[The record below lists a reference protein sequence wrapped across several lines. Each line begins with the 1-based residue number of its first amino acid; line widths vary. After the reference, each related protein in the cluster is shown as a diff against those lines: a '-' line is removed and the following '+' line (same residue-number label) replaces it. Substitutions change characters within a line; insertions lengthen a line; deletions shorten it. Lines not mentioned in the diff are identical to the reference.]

1 MAFTILKQTVIMLI
15 LITTGIMCSKTGI
28 ISKNAN
34 RDLSKLVLQVV
45 NPVMIF
51 MSYQT
56 AYRPELVRNLLLTF
70 ALSIGS
76 ILVTVAGAYL
86 FVQRKEGREH
96 EIERFSAIY
105 SNCGFMGIP
114 LIHALFDMEGVF
126 YLTAFITVFN
136 IVVWTHGIILI
147 SGERSF
153 DKVVKVFYSPTMIS
167 IALGLICFFFRLHVP
182 AVPAQALG
190 FISDLNTP
198 LAMIV
203 SGVTMADTSIFKLI
217 KKPRIYYVSM
227 LRLVILPFILSVLIS
242 PLDISNKVKMTVV
255 IAAAAPPAAMCTLQ
269 CIRYG
274 KNSLYSSEI
283 FTAGTIFS
291 VLTLPAAVSFTEYLT
306 NVIIYMCSK

>member
-15 LITTGIMCSKTGI
+15 LITVGIICSKTNI
-28 ISKNAN
+28 ISKSTNK
-34 RDLSKLVLQVV
+34 DLSKLVLQVV

-56 AYRPELVRNLLLTF
+56 DYRPELVRNLLLTF
-70 ALSIGS
+70 ALSVGAI
-76 ILVTVAGAYL
+76 IVTAAGAYL
-86 FVQRKEGREH
+86 FVRRKEGREL

-114 LIHALFDMEGVF
+114 LIHALFGMEGVF

-147 SGERSF
+147 SGEKSF
-153 DKVVKVFYSPTMIS
+153 DKVVKVFYSPTMIA
-167 IALGLICFFFRLHVP
+167 IALGLICFFLQLHVP
-182 AVPAQALG
+182 SVPAQALG

-203 SGVTMADTSIFKLI
+203 SGVTMAETSILRLI
-217 KKPRIYYVSM
+217 KKPRIYYISL
-227 LRLVILPFILSVLIS
+227 LRLVVLPFILAVLIA
-242 PLDISNKVKMTVV
+242 PLSISEKVKITVA
-255 IAAAAPPAAMCTLQ
+255 IASAAPPAAMCTLQ

-274 KNSLYSSEI
+274 KNSLYASEI
-283 FTAGTIFS
+283 FTAGTIIS
-291 VLTLPAAVSFTEYLT
+291 VVTLPLAVSFTEYLT
-306 NVIIYMCSK
+306 NVMSNLC

>member
-15 LITTGIMCSKTGI
+15 LITVGILCSKTGI
-28 ISKNAN
+28 ISKSAN

-56 AYRPELVRNLLLTF
+56 DYRPELVRNLLLTF
-70 ALSIGS
+70 AMSVGA
-76 ILVTVAGAYL
+76 ILATGAGAYL
-86 FVQRKEGREH
+86 LVRRREGRDI

-114 LIHALFDMEGVF
+114 LIHALFGMEGVF

-136 IVVWTHGIILI
+136 IAVWTHGIILI
-147 SGERSF
+147 SGEKSLN
-153 DKVVKVFYSPTMIS
+153 KVIKVFYSPTI
-167 IALGLICFFFRLHVP
+167 IAIVLGLICFFGRLRIPV
-182 AVPAQALG
+182 VPAQAMG

-203 SGVTMADTSIFKLI
+203 SGVTMADTSIIRLV
-217 KKPRIYYVSM
+217 KKPRIYYISM
-227 LRLVILPFILSVLIS
+227 LRLIILPFMLSVLIS
-242 PLDISNKVKMTVV
+242 PFDISEKVKMTVI

-274 KNSLYSSEI
+274 RNSLYASEI
-283 FTAGTIFS
+283 FTAGT
-291 VLTLPAAVSFTEYLT
+291 VLSIITLPAAVSFTEYLT
-306 NVIIYMCSK
+306 NVMT

>member
-15 LITTGIMCSKTGI
+15 LITIGIICSKTSI
-28 ISKNAN
+28 ISKSTN

-56 AYRPELVRNLLLTF
+56 DYRPELVRNLLLTF
-70 ALSIGS
+70 VLSVGAI
-76 ILVTVAGAYL
+76 IVTAAGAYL
-86 FVQRKEGREH
+86 FVRRKEGREL

-114 LIHALFDMEGVF
+114 LIHALFGMEGVF

-147 SGERSF
+147 SGEKSF
-153 DKVVKVFYSPTMIS
+153 DKVVKVFYSPTMIA
-167 IALGLICFFFRLHVP
+167 IVLGLICFFCQLRVP
-182 AVPAQALG
+182 SVPAQALG

-203 SGVTMADTSIFKLI
+203 SGVTMAETSILKLI
-217 KKPRIYYVSM
+217 KKPRIYYISL
-227 LRLVILPFILSVLIS
+227 LRLVVLPFILAVLIA
-242 PLDISNKVKMTVV
+242 PLSISEKVKITVA
-255 IAAAAPPAAMCTLQ
+255 IASAAPPAAMCTLQ

-274 KNSLYSSEI
+274 KNSLYASEI
-283 FTAGTIFS
+283 FTAGTIIS
-291 VLTLPAAVSFTEYLT
+291 VITLPLAVSFTEYLT
-306 NVIIYMCSK
+306 NVMSNLC